1 MSLIHGGGTNIPH
14 ATGQLSPSTNYWAC
28 ALWSLHTQL
37 ESPVCCKERPHVLP
51 LRPTAAECLECTGSL
66 WILHTQLMVQ
76 KNSTFSKEWGGF
88 GSWKKWEPQFRVN
101 TYKYKVK
108 PQRMLCLATIPSHPS
123 RAVGGQGM
131 SSESP
136 LCFPSL
142 HHMTPVMRK
151 TCHMI
156 GGNFHWNYG
165 IRWACCLLHLGQQ
178 QKPVSKHFSYYL
190 VSLVLQATF
199 FFFFN

>member
-1 MSLIHGGGTNIPH
+1 MVKNLPYNPGETSLINGGGTNIPH

-88 GSWKKWEPQFRVN
+88 GSWKN
-101 TYKYKVK
+101 GN
-108 PQRMLCLATIPSHPS
+108 L
-123 RAVGGQGM
+123 
-131 SSESP
+131 SSESTLTNIRSNRKGCFVWQLYLAIPAELWEDREWAQRARYASHHCITWLLWCENMPYDWGQFP
-136 LCFPSL
+136 LEL
-142 HHMTPVMRK
+142 
-151 TCHMI
+151 
-156 GGNFHWNYG
+156 WN
-165 IRWACCLLHLGQQ
+165 
-178 QKPVSKHFSYYL
+178 
-190 VSLVLQATF
+190 
-199 FFFFN
+199 

>member
-1 MSLIHGGGTNIPH
+1 MVKNLPYNPGETSLIHGGGTNIPH

-108 PQRMLCLATIPSHPS
+108 PQRMLLFGNYTQPSQQS
-123 RAVGGQGM
+123 CGRTGN
-131 SSESP
+131 E
-136 LCFPSL
+136 LRE
-142 HHMTPVMRK
+142 PVMFPITASHDSCDAK
-151 TCHMI
+151 NMPYDW
-156 GGNFHWNYG
+156 GQFPLELWN
-165 IRWACCLLHLGQQ
+165 
-178 QKPVSKHFSYYL
+178 
-190 VSLVLQATF
+190 
-199 FFFFN
+199 